1 MLEKEIFD
9 RMPSPLH
16 QLKIIELGHVIAVP
30 LSAALLSDFGAEII
44 KIEAPN
50 RTDMIRDLG
59 PKAEDGVGVWWK
71 TLGRNKK
78 TLSLNW
84 KSDQGRDILRRL
96 VEGADVLVENFRP
109 GVLERAGVG
118 PETLHDWNPDLVIL
132 RVSGYGQ
139 EGPMRD
145 VPAFGRAAEAMSGL
159 AHLTGFAD
167 GPPMHPGFP
176 AADSTTGLMGALG
189 IMIALF
195 AREKGIARG
204 QVVDLAVFEALLRLM
219 DYPVPALTGANLSPR
234 RNGLRQPMDF
244 APGGMFRTSDGV
256 WLTVSAGSA
265 ETAQRLL
272 RAVGGDALADDPR
285 FATLALMS
293 QHMAVVFDAIN
304 DFVTQRTLAEVEAE
318 FARHDAVASRVLSV
332 EEITTN
338 EQIRHRG
345 DIVSVEGEQ
354 TQVIGP
360 VPHLSATPG
369 EVRWLG
375 RAPGA
380 DTRNILRDLGFE
392 DDRITALHEAGLVG
406 LGGEGDAA

>member
-1 MLEKEIFD
+1 MA
-9 RMPSPLH
+9 SPLH
-16 QLKIIELGHVIAVP
+16 QLKIIELGHVIAGP
-30 LSAALLSDFGAEII
+30 MSASLLSDFGADII
-44 KIEAPN
+44 KVEAPD
-50 RTDMIRDLG
+50 RADMMRELG
-59 PKAEDGVGVWWK
+59 PKADDGVGVWWK
-71 TLGRNKK
+71 TLGRNKR
-78 TLSLNW
+78 TLCLNW
-84 KSDQGRDILRRL
+84 KSDEGRDILRSM
-96 VEGADVLVENFRP
+96 VESADVLIENFRP
-109 GVLERAGVG
+109 GVLERAGIG
-118 PETLHDWNPDLVIL
+118 PETLHEWNPDLVIL

-139 EGPMRD
+139 DGPMRD

-159 AHLTGFAD
+159 AYLTGFPD

-272 RAVGGDALADDPR
+272 RAVGGDSLADDPR
-285 FATLALMS
+285 FETLGEMS

-304 DFVTQRTLAEVEAE
+304 DFVTQHTAEEVTAV
-318 FARHDAVASRVLSV
+318 FARHDAVASRVFSV

-345 DIVSVEGEQ
+345 NIVSVDGEQ

-360 VPHLSATPG
+360 IPHLSATPG
-369 EVRWLG
+369 ELRWLG
-375 RAPGA
+375 RSPGA
-380 DTRNILRDLGFE
+380 DSRSILNDLGL
-392 DDRITALHEAGLVG
+392 DDEQISDLCEAGLVR
-406 LGGEGDAA
+406 LEGKGTP

>member
-1 MLEKEIFD
+1 MT
-9 RMPSPLH
+9 SPLH
-16 QLKIIELGHVIAVP
+16 QLKIIELGHVIAGP
-30 LSAALLSDFGAEII
+30 LSSALLSDFGADVI
-44 KIEAPN
+44 KIEAPD
-50 RTDMIRDLG
+50 RTDMMRDLG

-78 TLSLNW
+78 ILSLDW
-84 KSDQGRDILRRL
+84 KSDEGRNILRRL

-118 PETLHDWNPDLVIL
+118 PDTLHEWNPDLIVL

-145 VPAFGRAAEAMSGL
+145 VPALGPAAEAMSGL

-195 AREKGIARG
+195 AREKGVARG
-204 QVVDLAVFEALLRLM
+204 QVVDLAVFESLLRLM
-219 DYPVPALTGANLSPR
+219 DYPVPALTGANLSPQ

-272 RAVGGDALADDPR
+272 RAVGGDALAEDPR
-285 FATLALMS
+285 FATLGLMS
-293 QHMAVVFDAIN
+293 RHMAVVFDAIN

-332 EEITTN
+332 EEITMN

-345 DIVSVEGEQ
+345 DIVSVAGEQ
-354 TQVIGP
+354 TQVVGP
-360 VPHLSATPG
+360 VPHLSTTPG
-369 EVRWLG
+369 ELRWLG
-375 RAPGA
+375 RPPGA
-380 DTRNILRDLGFE
+380 DSREILRDLGF
-392 DDRITALHEAGLVG
+392 DDARITALHEAGLVG
-406 LGGEGDAA
+406 QEIRSDFSDDE

>member
-1 MLEKEIFD
+1 MT
-9 RMPSPLH
+9 SPLH
-16 QLKIIELGHVIAVP
+16 QLKIIELGHVIAGP
-30 LSAALLSDFGAEII
+30 LSSALLSDFGADVI
-44 KIEAPN
+44 KIEAPD
-50 RTDMIRDLG
+50 RTDMMRDLG

-78 TLSLNW
+78 ILSLDW
-84 KSDQGRDILRRL
+84 KSDEGRNILRRL

-118 PETLHDWNPDLVIL
+118 PDTLHEWNPDLIVL

-195 AREKGIARG
+195 AREKGVARG
-204 QVVDLAVFEALLRLM
+204 QVVDLAVFESLLRLM
-219 DYPVPALTGANLSPR
+219 DYPVPALTGANLSPQ

-272 RAVGGDALADDPR
+272 RAVGGDALAEDPR
-285 FATLALMS
+285 FATLGLMS
-293 QHMAVVFDAIN
+293 RHMAVVFDAIN

-332 EEITTN
+332 EEITMN

-345 DIVSVEGEQ
+345 DIVSVAGEQ
-354 TQVIGP
+354 TQVVGP

-369 EVRWLG
+369 ELRWLG
-375 RAPGA
+375 RPPGA
-380 DTRNILRDLGFE
+380 NTREILRDLGF
-392 DDRITALHEAGLVG
+392 DDARITALHEAGLVG
-406 LGGEGDAA
+406 QEIRSDFSDDE

>member
-1 MLEKEIFD
+1 M
-9 RMPSPLH
+9 
-16 QLKIIELGHVIAVP
+16 
-30 LSAALLSDFGAEII
+30 
-44 KIEAPN
+44 
-50 RTDMIRDLG
+50 RDLG
-59 PKAEDGVGVWWK
+59 PKAADGVGVWWK

-84 KSDQGRDILRRL
+84 KSDEGRDILRKL

-109 GVLERAGVG
+109 GVLERGGVG
-118 PETLHDWNPDLVIL
+118 PDTLHEWNPDLIIL

-139 EGPMRD
+139 DGPMRD

-159 AHLTGFAD
+159 AHLTGFTD

-189 IMIALF
+189 IMLALF
-195 AREKGIARG
+195 AREKGSARG
-204 QVVDLAVFEALLRLM
+204 QVIDLAVFEPLLRLM
-219 DYPVPALTGANLSPR
+219 DYPVPALTGADHSPR
-234 RNGLRQPMDF
+234 RNGLRQPMDY

-285 FATLALMS
+285 FATLAEMS
-293 QHMAVVFDAIN
+293 SHMAVVFDAIN
-304 DFVTQRTLAEVEAE
+304 DFVTQRTLSEVEAE

-338 EQIRHRG
+338 AQIRHRG
-345 DIVSVEGEQ
+345 DIVSVEGEP
-354 TQVIGP
+354 TKVIGP
-360 VPHLSATPG
+360 IPHLSATPG
-369 EVRWLG
+369 ALRWLG
-375 RAPGA
+375 RPPGA
-380 DTRNILRDLGFE
+380 DSHSILRDLGLTE
-392 DDRITALHEAGLVG
+392 DRIAALCEAGHVSLEEE
-406 LGGEGDAA
+406 EGTP

>member
-1 MLEKEIFD
+1 MT
-9 RMPSPLH
+9 SPLH
-16 QLKIIELGHVIAVP
+16 QLKIIELGHVIAGP
-30 LSAALLSDFGAEII
+30 LSSALLSDFGADVI
-44 KIEAPN
+44 KIEAPD
-50 RTDMIRDLG
+50 RTDMMRDLG

-78 TLSLNW
+78 ILSLDW
-84 KSDQGRDILRRL
+84 KSDEGRNILRRL

-118 PETLHDWNPDLVIL
+118 PDTLHEWNPDLIVL

-195 AREKGIARG
+195 AREKGVARG
-204 QVVDLAVFEALLRLM
+204 QVVDLAVFESLLRLM
-219 DYPVPALTGANLSPR
+219 DYPVPALTGANLSPQ

-265 ETAQRLL
+265 ATAQRLL
-272 RAVGGDALADDPR
+272 RAVGGDALAEDPR
-285 FATLALMS
+285 FATLGLMS
-293 QHMAVVFDAIN
+293 RHMAVVFDAIN

-332 EEITTN
+332 EEITMN

-345 DIVSVEGEQ
+345 DIVSVAGEQ
-354 TQVIGP
+354 TQVVGP

-369 EVRWLG
+369 ELRWLG
-375 RAPGA
+375 RPPGA
-380 DTRNILRDLGFE
+380 DSREILRDLGF
-392 DDRITALHEAGLVG
+392 DDARITALHEAGLVG
-406 LGGEGDAA
+406 QEIRSDFSDDE

>member
-1 MLEKEIFD
+1 MTT
-9 RMPSPLH
+9 PLH
-16 QLKIIELGHVIAVP
+16 QLKIIELGHVIAGP
-30 LSAALLSDFGAEII
+30 LSAALLSDFGADVI

-50 RTDMIRDLG
+50 RTDMMRDLG
-59 PKAEDGVGVWWK
+59 PKADDGTGVWWK

-84 KSDQGRDILRRL
+84 KSGEGRDILCRL

-109 GVLERAGVG
+109 GVLERADVG
-118 PETLHDWNPDLVIL
+118 PDTLHEWNPDLIIL

-159 AHLTGFAD
+159 AHLTGYPD

-176 AADSTTGLMGALG
+176 AADSTTGLMGAFG

-204 QVVDLAVFEALLRLM
+204 QVVDLAVFETLLRLM

-272 RAVGGDALADDPR
+272 RAVGGDSLADDPR
-285 FATLALMS
+285 FATLGEMS
-293 QHMAVVFDAIN
+293 QHMEVVFDSIN
-304 DFVTQRTLAEVEAE
+304 DFVTQRTLAEVEVE

-332 EEITTN
+332 EEITTS

-369 EVRWLG
+369 ELRWLG
-375 RAPGA
+375 RQPGA
-380 DTRNILRDLGFE
+380 DSRSILRDLGFN
-392 DDRITALHEAGLVG
+392 DGRITALCEAGLVSLDG
-406 LGGEGDAA
+406 SETQ

>member
-1 MLEKEIFD
+1 M
-9 RMPSPLH
+9 SGPLH
-16 QLKIIELGHVIAVP
+16 NLRIIELGHVIAGP
-30 LSAALLSDFGAEII
+30 LSAALLSDFGADVI
-44 KIEAPN
+44 KVEAPN
-50 RTDMIRDLG
+50 RTDMMRDLG
-59 PKAEDGVGVWWK
+59 PKAKDGVGVWWK
-71 TLGRNKK
+71 TLGRNKQ
-78 TLSLNW
+78 TLGLDW
-84 KSDQGRDILRRL
+84 KSDEGRGILRKL

-109 GVLERAGVG
+109 GVLERAAIG
-118 PETLHDWNPDLVIL
+118 PEILHGWNPDLVIL

-139 EGPMRD
+139 DGPMRD

-159 AHLTGFAD
+159 AHLTGFTD

-189 IMIALF
+189 IMIALL
-195 AREKGIARG
+195 AREQGTARG

-219 DYPVPALTGANLSPR
+219 DYPVPALTGADHSPR
-234 RNGLRQPMDF
+234 RNGLRQPMGF

-285 FATLALMS
+285 FATLAEMS
-293 QHMAVVFDAIN
+293 HHMTVVFDAIN
-304 DFVTQRTLAEVEAE
+304 DFVTQHTLAEVETE

-332 EEITTN
+332 EDITTN
-338 EQIRHRG
+338 AQIRHRG
-345 DIVSVEGEQ
+345 DIVSVEGEP
-354 TQVIGP
+354 TKVIGP

-369 EVRWLG
+369 ALRWLG

-380 DTRNILRDLGFE
+380 DTRSILCELGF
-392 DDRITALHEAGLVG
+392 DDKQITALYEAGIIG
-406 LGGEGDAA
+406 LDGTRNTP

>member
-1 MLEKEIFD
+1 MT
-9 RMPSPLH
+9 SPLH
-16 QLKIIELGHVIAVP
+16 QLKIIELGHVIAGP
-30 LSAALLSDFGAEII
+30 LSTSLLSDFGADVI

-50 RTDMIRDLG
+50 RTDMMRDLG
-59 PKAEDGVGVWWK
+59 PRAGDGVGVWWK

-78 TLSLNW
+78 ILSLDW
-84 KSDQGRDILRRL
+84 KSGEGRDILRRL
-96 VEGADVLVENFRP
+96 VESADVLVENFRP

-118 PETLHDWNPDLVIL
+118 PETLHEWNPDLVIL

-139 EGPMRD
+139 DGPMRD

-159 AHLTGFAD
+159 AYLTGFPD

-272 RAVGGDALADDPR
+272 RAVGGDSLADDPR
-285 FATLALMS
+285 FETLGEMS

-304 DFVTQRTLAEVEAE
+304 DFVTQHTAEEVTAV

-332 EEITTN
+332 EEIMTN

-345 DIVSVEGEQ
+345 DIVSVDGKQ
-354 TQVIGP
+354 TKVIGP
-360 VPHLSATPG
+360 IPHLSATPG

-375 RAPGA
+375 RPLGA
-380 DTRNILRDLGFE
+380 DSRSILRDLGFD
-392 DDRITALHEAGLVG
+392 DDRIIALCEAGLVSLEEKG
-406 LGGEGDAA
+406 TP

>member
-1 MLEKEIFD
+1 
-9 RMPSPLH
+9 
-16 QLKIIELGHVIAVP
+16 
-30 LSAALLSDFGAEII
+30 
-44 KIEAPN
+44 
-50 RTDMIRDLG
+50 
-59 PKAEDGVGVWWK
+59 
-71 TLGRNKK
+71 
-78 TLSLNW
+78 
-84 KSDQGRDILRRL
+84 
-96 VEGADVLVENFRP
+96 
-109 GVLERAGVG
+109 
-118 PETLHDWNPDLVIL
+118 
-132 RVSGYGQ
+132 
-139 EGPMRD
+139 MRD
-145 VPAFGRAAEAMSGL
+145 VPAFGRAAEALSGL

-256 WLTVSAGSA
+256 WVTVSAGSA

-285 FATLALMS
+285 FATLDEMS

-304 DFVTQRTLAEVEAE
+304 DFVTQHTLAEVEAE
-318 FARHDAVASRVLSV
+318 FARYDAVASRVLSV
-332 EEITTN
+332 EEIMTN

-360 VPHLSATPG
+360 IPHLSATPG
-369 EVRWLG
+369 ELRWLG
-375 RAPGA
+375 RPPGA
-380 DTRNILRDLGFE
+380 DSRSILRNLGYE
-392 DDRITALHEAGLVG
+392 DDRITVLCEAGFVG
-406 LGGEGDAA
+406 VDGSETQ

>member
-1 MLEKEIFD
+1 MT
-9 RMPSPLH
+9 SPLH
-16 QLKIIELGHVIAVP
+16 QLKIIELGHVIAGP
-30 LSAALLSDFGAEII
+30 LSSALLSDFGADVI
-44 KIEAPN
+44 KIEAPD
-50 RTDMIRDLG
+50 RTDMMRDLG

-78 TLSLNW
+78 ILSLDW
-84 KSDQGRDILRRL
+84 KSDEGRNILRSL

-118 PETLHDWNPDLVIL
+118 PDTLHEWNPDLIVL

-195 AREKGIARG
+195 AREKGVARG
-204 QVVDLAVFEALLRLM
+204 QVVDLAVFESLLRLM
-219 DYPVPALTGANLSPR
+219 DYPVPALTGANLSPQ

-272 RAVGGDALADDPR
+272 RAVGGDALAEDPR
-285 FATLALMS
+285 FATLDLMS
-293 QHMAVVFDAIN
+293 RHMAVVFDAIN

-332 EEITTN
+332 EEITMN

-345 DIVSVEGEQ
+345 DIVSVAGEQ
-354 TQVIGP
+354 TQVVGP

-369 EVRWLG
+369 ELRWLG
-375 RAPGA
+375 RPPGA
-380 DTRNILRDLGFE
+380 DSREILRDLGF
-392 DDRITALHEAGLVG
+392 DDARITALHEAGLVG
-406 LGGEGDAA
+406 QEIRSDFSDDE

>member
-1 MLEKEIFD
+1 MTG
-9 RMPSPLH
+9 PLDH
-16 QLKIIELGHVIAVP
+16 LKIIELGHVIAGP
-30 LSAALLSDFGAEII
+30 LSAALLSDFGADVI

-50 RTDMIRDLG
+50 RTDMMRDLG

-78 TLSLNW
+78 TLGLDW
-84 KSDQGRDILRRL
+84 KSDEGRDILRKL

-109 GVLERAGVG
+109 GVLERAGIG
-118 PETLHDWNPDLVIL
+118 PDILHGWNQELIIL

-139 EGPMRD
+139 DGPMRD

-159 AHLTGFAD
+159 AHLTGFPD

-189 IMIALF
+189 IMIALL
-195 AREKGIARG
+195 AREKGTARG

-219 DYPVPALTGANLSPR
+219 DYPVPALTGANHSPR

-272 RAVGGDALADDPR
+272 RAVGGDTLADDPR
-285 FATLALMS
+285 FATLAEMS
-293 QHMAVVFDAIN
+293 QHMSMVFDAIN
-304 DFVTQRTLAEVEAE
+304 DFVTQHTLVEVEAE
-318 FARHDAVASRVLSV
+318 FARHDAVASKVLSV
-332 EEITTN
+332 EEIATN

-345 DIVSVEGEQ
+345 DIVSVEGEP
-354 TQVIGP
+354 TQVVGP
-360 VPHLSATPG
+360 IPHLSATPG
-369 EVRWLG
+369 ALRWLG
-375 RAPGA
+375 RPPGA
-380 DTRNILRDLGFE
+380 DTRAILRDIGL
-392 DDRITALHEAGLVG
+392 DDDQIDALSVAGLVG
-406 LGGEGDAA
+406 LDKREDTS

>member
-1 MLEKEIFD
+1 MTG
-9 RMPSPLH
+9 PLQH
-16 QLKIIELGHVIAVP
+16 LKIIELGHVIAGP
-30 LSAALLSDFGAEII
+30 LSAALLSDFGADVI
-44 KIEAPN
+44 KIESPN
-50 RTDMIRDLG
+50 RTDMVRDLG

-71 TLGRNKK
+71 TLGRNKQ

-84 KSDQGRDILRRL
+84 KSDEGREILRKL
-96 VEGADVLVENFRP
+96 VEGAEVLVENFRP
-109 GVLERAGVG
+109 GVLERGGVG
-118 PETLHDWNPDLVIL
+118 PETLHEWNPDLTIL
-132 RVSGYGQ
+132 RISGYGQ
-139 EGPMRD
+139 DGPMRD

-159 AHLTGFAD
+159 AHLTGFTD

-195 AREKGIARG
+195 AREKGTARG
-204 QVVDLAVFEALLRLM
+204 QVIDLAVFEALLRLM
-219 DYPVPALTGANLSPR
+219 DYPVPALTGANHSPR
-234 RNGLRQPMDF
+234 RNGLRQPMDY

-285 FATLALMS
+285 FATLAEMS

-304 DFVTQRTLAEVEAE
+304 DFVTQHTLAEVEAV
-318 FARHDAVASRVLSV
+318 FARHDAIASRVLSV

-338 EQIRHRG
+338 EQIKHRG
-345 DIVSVEGEQ
+345 DIVSVEGEP
-354 TQVIGP
+354 TKVIGP
-360 VPHLSATPG
+360 VPHMSATPG
-369 EVRWLG
+369 ALRWLG

-380 DTRNILRDLGFE
+380 DTRSILRELGF
-392 DDRITALHEAGLVG
+392 DDDQIAALSDAGLISFDD
-406 LGGEGDAA
+406 GEDRS

>member
-1 MLEKEIFD
+1 MT
-9 RMPSPLH
+9 SPLH
-16 QLKIIELGHVIAVP
+16 QLKIIELGHVIAGP
-30 LSAALLSDFGAEII
+30 LSTSLLSDFGADVI

-50 RTDMIRDLG
+50 RPDMMRDLG
-59 PKAEDGVGVWWK
+59 PKAGDGVGVWWK

-78 TLSLNW
+78 NLSLDW
-84 KSDQGRDILRRL
+84 KSGEGRDILRRL
-96 VEGADVLVENFRP
+96 VESADVLVENFRP

-118 PETLHDWNPDLVIL
+118 PETLHEWNPDLVIL

-139 EGPMRD
+139 DGPMRD

-256 WLTVSAGSA
+256 WVTVSAGSA

-285 FATLALMS
+285 FATLGEMS

-304 DFVTQRTLAEVEAE
+304 DFVTQHTLAEVEAE
-318 FARHDAVASRVLSV
+318 FARYDAVASRVLSV
-332 EEITTN
+332 EEIMTN

-360 VPHLSATPG
+360 IPHLSATPG
-369 EVRWLG
+369 ELRWLG
-375 RAPGA
+375 RPPGA
-380 DTRNILRDLGFE
+380 DSRSILRNLGYE
-392 DDRITALHEAGLVG
+392 DDRITALCEAGFVG
-406 LGGEGDAA
+406 VDGSETQ

>member
-1 MLEKEIFD
+1 MT
-9 RMPSPLH
+9 SPLH
-16 QLKIIELGHVIAVP
+16 QLKIIELGHVIAGP
-30 LSAALLSDFGAEII
+30 LSSALLSDFGADVI
-44 KIEAPN
+44 KIEAPD
-50 RTDMIRDLG
+50 RTDMMRDLG

-78 TLSLNW
+78 ILSLDW
-84 KSDQGRDILRRL
+84 KSDEGRNILRRL

-118 PETLHDWNPDLVIL
+118 PDTLHEWNPDLIVL

-195 AREKGIARG
+195 AREKGVARG
-204 QVVDLAVFEALLRLM
+204 QVVDLAVFESLLRLM
-219 DYPVPALTGANLSPR
+219 DYPVPALTGANLSPQ

-272 RAVGGDALADDPR
+272 RAVGGDALAEDPR
-285 FATLALMS
+285 FATLGLMPR
-293 QHMAVVFDAIN
+293 HMAVVFDAIN

-332 EEITTN
+332 EEITMN

-345 DIVSVEGEQ
+345 DIVSVAGEQ
-354 TQVIGP
+354 TQVVGP
-360 VPHLSATPG
+360 VPHLSTTPG
-369 EVRWLG
+369 ELRWLG
-375 RAPGA
+375 RPPGA
-380 DTRNILRDLGFE
+380 DSREILRDLGF
-392 DDRITALHEAGLVG
+392 DDARITALHEAGLVG
-406 LGGEGDAA
+406 QEIRSDFSDDE

>member
-1 MLEKEIFD
+1 MAG
-9 RMPSPLH
+9 PLH
-16 QLKIIELGHVIAVP
+16 HLKIIELGHVIAGP
-30 LSAALLSDFGAEII
+30 LSAALLSDFGADVV
-44 KIEAPN
+44 KIEAPD
-50 RTDMIRDLG
+50 RTDMMRDLG
-59 PKAEDGVGVWWK
+59 PRADDGVGAWWK
-71 TLGRNKK
+71 TLGRNKRI
-78 TLSLNW
+78 LSLDW
-84 KSDQGRDILRRL
+84 KSDEGRDILRRL

-118 PETLHDWNPDLVIL
+118 PETLHEWNPDLVIL

-272 RAVGGDALADDPR
+272 RAVGGNALADDPR

-318 FARHDAVASRVLSV
+318 FARHDAVAARVLSV

-338 EQIRHRG
+338 AQIRHRG
-345 DIVSVEGEQ
+345 DIVSVDGER

-392 DDRITALHEAGLVG
+392 DERITALHEAGLVG
-406 LGGEGDAA
+406 LGGEGETE

>member
-1 MLEKEIFD
+1 MT
-9 RMPSPLH
+9 SPLH
-16 QLKIIELGHVIAVP
+16 QLKNIELGHVIAGP
-30 LSAALLSDFGAEII
+30 LSSALLSDFGADVI

-50 RTDMIRDLG
+50 RTDMMRDLG

-78 TLSLNW
+78 ILSLDW
-84 KSDQGRDILRRL
+84 KSDEGRIILRRL

-118 PETLHDWNPDLVIL
+118 PDTLDEWNPDLVVL

-167 GPPMHPGFP
+167 GPPMHPVFP

-195 AREKGIARG
+195 ARGKGVVRG
-204 QVVDLAVFEALLRLM
+204 QVVDLAVFESLLRLM
-219 DYPVPALTGANLSPR
+219 DYPVPALTGANLSPQ

-244 APGGMFRTSDGV
+244 APGGIFRTSDGE
-256 WLTVSAGSA
+256 WLTVAAGSA

-272 RAVGGDALADDPR
+272 RAVGGDALAEDPR
-285 FATLALMS
+285 FPTLGLMS

-332 EEITTN
+332 EEITMN

-345 DIVSVEGEQ
+345 DILSVEGEQ
-354 TQVIGP
+354 TQVVGP
-360 VPHLSATPG
+360 APHLSATPG
-369 EVRWLG
+369 ELRWLG
-375 RAPGA
+375 QPPGA
-380 DTRNILRDLGFE
+380 DARDILRDLSC
-392 DDRITALHEAGLVG
+392 DDAHITALHEAGLVG
-406 LGGEGDAA
+406 QEIHSELSDDE